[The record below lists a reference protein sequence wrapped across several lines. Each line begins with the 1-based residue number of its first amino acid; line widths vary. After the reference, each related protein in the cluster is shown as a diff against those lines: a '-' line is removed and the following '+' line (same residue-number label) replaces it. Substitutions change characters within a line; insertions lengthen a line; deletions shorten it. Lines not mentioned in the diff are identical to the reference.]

1 MNEDS
6 KVIFDRMIGCWS
18 FVEKVQA
25 QQNSVN
31 CPAGTWE
38 TKCKS
43 VTKQEYI
50 KMIVEKVIPVAI
62 AKWPRNRST
71 QEQTISI
78 QQDNPNTHGLHDDPA
93 WLEAKDRDGRF
104 KFKIKHQPPNSPDT
118 NVLDLGFFRSL
129 QSLQWQQPPARDIDG
144 LIAQVQAA
152 WAQYDPRKLNRI
164 FLTHQMVCN
173 CILESEDGG
182 NDFELPHINKD
193 RMEREGN
200 LPENLPVSARAL
212 SAFGR
217 I

>member
-93 WLEAKDRDGRF
+93 WLGAKDRDERF
-104 KFKIKHQPPNSPDT
+104 KFKIKHQPPNPPDT
-118 NVLDLGFFRSL
+118 NVLDLGFF
-129 QSLQWQQPPARDIDG
+129 AR
-144 LIAQVQAA
+144 
-152 WAQYDPRKLNRI
+152 YNC
-164 FLTHQMVCN
+164 CN
-173 CILESEDGG
+173 GNSPQHAILMDL
-182 NDFELPHINKD
+182 LPKCKGHWDNIIH
-193 RMEREGN
+193 
-200 LPENLPVSARAL
+200 VS
-212 SAFGR
+212 STGSF
-217 I
+217 

>member
-1 MNEDS
+1 M
-6 KVIFDRMIGCWS
+6 
-18 FVEKVQA
+18 
-25 QQNSVN
+25 
-31 CPAGTWE
+31 
-38 TKCKS
+38 
-43 VTKQEYI
+43 
-50 KMIVEKVIPVAI
+50 AI
-62 AKWPRNRST
+62 A
-71 QEQTISI
+71 
-78 QQDNPNTHGLHDDPA
+78 
-93 WLEAKDRDGRF
+93 
-104 KFKIKHQPPNSPDT
+104 
-118 NVLDLGFFRSL
+118 
-129 QSLQWQQPPARDIDG
+129 PARDIDG